1 MNGFVF
7 SILVHILSPET
18 DNHPPCLRGKIR
30 KQSYQNNLYR
40 NIVTASGYYA
50 LFPCINRSIVRSQC
64 IFVLL
69 VNVILRSEMDHGWI
83 VCKPTSPPFSK

>member
-1 MNGFVF
+1 MKTFNFSLVLRTRENTNVF
-7 SILVHILSPET
+7 ITLD
-18 DNHPPCLRGKIR
+18 DNIYG
-30 KQSYQNNLYR
+30 
-40 NIVTASGYYA
+40 IVTASGYYA

-83 VCKPTSPPFSK
+83 VCKPTSPPISK